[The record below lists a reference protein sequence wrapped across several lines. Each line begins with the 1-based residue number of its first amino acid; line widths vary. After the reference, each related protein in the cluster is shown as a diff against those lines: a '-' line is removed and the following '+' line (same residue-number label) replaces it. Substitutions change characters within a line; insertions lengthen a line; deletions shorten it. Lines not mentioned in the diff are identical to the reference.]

1 MSLQAFLFGLMQVLM
16 RFLQISIEIKNHG
29 FMFSFVLSQTMETIM
44 NMYLGED
51 RGFLKANKK
60 SYLMLFKIM
69 ILLIVLAI
77 AGI

>member
-29 FMFSFVLSQTMETIM
+29 FMFLFVLSQTMETIM